1 MTPATRIWVESL
13 LRLVKGI
20 VSETEK
26 WLKADNT

>member
-1 MTPATRIWVESL
+1 MTPATRIWIESL

-26 WLKADNT
+26 WLKSEG